1 MRVIGTVGMPG
12 SGKSVISQILQE
24 KLNSLYIIMGDVI
37 REEVMKEGLEPTSD
51 NVQMTMITIRKREG
65 NDIVAKRCIEKVKE
79 NEEKYEWAIIEGLR
93 GLEELSTFR
102 KHLSSFLLVAI
113 HSSPYT
119 RFNRLK
125 QRGRSDDP
133 NSREMFDKRDQT
145 ELKVGIGSVIALAD
159 HILVNEGS
167 KEDLVSQIDHLL
179 ERVL

>member
-24 KLNSLYIIMGDVI
+24 KLNSFYVIMGDVI
-37 REEVMKEGLEPTSD
+37 REEAMREGLEPNSI
-51 NVQMTMITIRKREG
+51 NLRKIMLELRKREG
-65 NDIVAKRCIEKVKE
+65 NDIVARRCIEKLKE
-79 NEEKYEWAIIEGLR
+79 REEEYDWAVIEGLR
-93 GLEELSTFR
+93 GIEELTTFR
-102 KHLSSFLLVAI
+102 KQLSPFLLVYVFA
-113 HSSPYT
+113 SPAT

-133 NSREMFDKRDQT
+133 KNREMFDKRDLT

-167 KEDLVSQIDHLL
+167 KEDLFSKIDQLL
-179 ERVL
+179 ESVL